1 MSIFAQAGQMEP
13 DKSVAGLTMTKL
25 QEELQ
30 QNCQKLNQA
39 AAQLTKMTRAPDEE
53 LGKMS
58 GTLAQVI
65 GGVADAAK
73 KTASKIADSVAQ
85 QEVLSSAKSLS
96 IASHQLVLATKDVQR
111 LPDDNTAQQT
121 MTASLTAINECVNN
135 LLTTVT
141 RSSAE
146 SARSEKELEGSKQ
159 QIMALL
165 KNVKPVISSAEQVVE
180 GAREVLA
187 ASAEVVFASN
197 QGEVI
202 QAGKASYLAVE
213 KLLQRAAGASR
224 LARNDQ
230 DAQAINQRAAQVAQ
244 TVCQLLET
252 GKLNRQDEATQ
263 PKLEQSSGTVA
274 NAIQELGLALK
285 KLPGTENLQ
294 IEDTK
299 NDLDKVAEEE
309 LRKCA
314 EIISAAA
321 QTLSSYKP
329 PPREKKI
336 PGVLDQMDINE
347 AIVNAAQAIASATG
361 TLVTN
366 AYDAQR
372 ERVADKIKAGGRGRY
387 AHDPTWANGLISAS
401 HSVAGSVQALVK
413 SANQAAQGKAEEES
427 LVASARSVASA
438 TAHLVSASKAK
449 SDPNSKAQQ
458 ALGNA
463 AKSVATATSQLVT
476 AAGQAAQFTDVQEE
490 EDVSKFNF
498 GSAGGKAKELEQQT
512 LILKLEKELER
523 ERKRML
529 NMRKAKYQQT

>member
-1 MSIFAQAGQMEP
+1 
-13 DKSVAGLTMTKL
+13 
-25 QEELQ
+25 
-30 QNCQKLNQA
+30 
-39 AAQLTKMTRAPDEE
+39 
-53 LGKMS
+53 
-58 GTLAQVI
+58 
-65 GGVADAAK
+65 
-73 KTASKIADSVAQ
+73 
-85 QEVLSSAKSLS
+85 
-96 IASHQLVLATKDVQR
+96 
-111 LPDDNTAQQT
+111 
-121 MTASLTAINECVNN
+121 
-135 LLTTVT
+135 
-141 RSSAE
+141 
-146 SARSEKELEGSKQ
+146 
-159 QIMALL
+159 MALL
-165 KNVKPVISSAEQVVE
+165 KNVKPVNSNAEQVVE

-213 KLLQRAAGASR
+213 KLLTRAAGASR
-224 LARNDQ
+224 LARADA

-252 GKLNRQDEATQ
+252 GKLNRQDESTQ

-274 NAIQELGLALK
+274 NSIQGLVEALN
-285 KLPGTENLQ
+285 KLPGAEQVKL
-294 IEDTK
+294 EDTK
-299 NDLDKVAEEE
+299 NDLDKIAEEE

-314 EIISAAA
+314 DIITQAA
-321 QTLSSYKP
+321 QTLLSYKP

-347 AIVNAAQAIASATG
+347 AIVKAAQAIASATG
-361 TLVTN
+361 SLVNN

-372 ERVADKIKAGGRGRY
+372 ERVADKVKAGGRGRY
-387 AHDPTWANGLISAS
+387 NIDPTWANGLISAS

-427 LVASARSVASA
+427 LVASARGVASA

-458 ALGNA
+458 ALSTA
-463 AKSVATATSQLVT
+463 AKSVATATSQLVA
-476 AAGQAAQFTDVQEE
+476 AAGQAAQFTEQEEE
-490 EDVSKFNF
+490 EDVNKYNF

-523 ERKRML
+523 ERKHML